1 MKNWCIRAV
10 CVIAVSIG
18 TLSAA
23 CLANDNSHRLG
34 DDIKWSGVGLTI
46 VVDASGKQYIIGG
59 FVPDSPASRSIFKEG
74 DEIVQIDGKSVA
86 GLEMIAAQLR
96 GPANTTVEITVRRDG
111 QMIKAKLIRA
121 EIVIHQ
127 SGGMCKSKGIK
138 D

>member
-1 MKNWCIRAV
+1 MKSWYIRV
-10 CVIAVSIG
+10 LCLIAILIA

-34 DDIKWSGVGLTI
+34 DDIKFSGVGLTI
-46 VVDASGKQYIIGG
+46 VEDANGKQCIIGG

-74 DEIVQIDGKSVA
+74 DEIVQIDGKLVE
-86 GLEMIAAQLR
+86 GLKMIASLLR
-96 GPANTTVEITVRRDG
+96 GPANTTVEIIVRRDG
-111 QMIKAKLIRA
+111 QLITAKLIRA

-127 SGGMCKSKGIK
+127 TGGMCKNKGIK

>member
-1 MKNWCIRAV
+1 MKKWCIRAV
-10 CVIAVSIG
+10 CMIAILIG

-23 CLANDNSHRLG
+23 CLANDNSHGPG
-34 DDIKWSGVGLTI
+34 DDIKLSGVGLT
-46 VVDASGKQYIIGG
+46 VVEDANGRQCIIGG

-74 DEIVQIDGKSVA
+74 DEIVQINGKAVE
-86 GLEMIAAQLR
+86 GLEMIASQLR
-96 GPANTTVEITVRRDG
+96 GPVDTTVEITVRRDG